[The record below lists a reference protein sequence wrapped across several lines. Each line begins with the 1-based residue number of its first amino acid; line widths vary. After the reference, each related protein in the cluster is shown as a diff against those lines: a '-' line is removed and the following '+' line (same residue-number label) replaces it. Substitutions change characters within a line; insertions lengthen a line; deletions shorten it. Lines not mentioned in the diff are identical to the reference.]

1 MCAIMCEHCYF
12 SVCLISYADKLGLAE
27 RHGCP
32 KNFVGWQK
40 AQSRRS
46 PAMVTAAPV
55 SLSWE
60 TCLFPA
66 QPTQNL
72 ISRWVFIARLF
83 RQV

>member
-1 MCAIMCEHCYF
+1 
-12 SVCLISYADKLGLAE
+12 
-27 RHGCP
+27 
-32 KNFVGWQK
+32 
-40 AQSRRS
+40 
-46 PAMVTAAPV
+46 MVTAAPV